1 MADELDRILRDL
13 GDDMK
18 SLSRVMES
26 TFRIF
31 RKDGKKDKE
40 LAEQTYRIRK
50 QTLDQ
55 LVKEKVLSKSEAVT
69 TLKAI
74 DAEKKETLATT
85 KATGSV
91 KKFGNSLTEA
101 GKKATTSLKDLPMA
115 IVKGVIDTGKMF
127 IGAGNKV
134 DGFQKALS
142 GFDGVSVLGMKLSDL
157 GSVVDFNSGI
167 FKQMSQSGAGFGKS
181 VINLRNAA
189 GAANMPILDFVDLIG
204 KNTDTLGRL
213 FGNVESG
220 VASMGAF
227 AKTLRTRTQQELA
240 GFGLNLEDTSEFLG
254 TMLEM
259 ERVRGNSD
267 RIKQMDLVGATVDYT
282 KNLVQLSKLT
292 GMSVKELDNQN
303 AAMSANGAFQA
314 QLANMNPKQAADM
327 QTMAGVMGRL
337 NPGLGQLFEEVTA
350 LGQPISDTSRG
361 LAVMAPGLIDSIKEF
376 KNGTLSA
383 EQFFNQMGSSAS
395 LKNLEA
401 FGDASYAGGQFGE
414 ALNAIAA
421 LQRGQSAGLQSLMDA
436 EGDNTKTMI
445 AAKDTL
451 EVFKSNTEKAGTAV
465 LNLAINSIPDAMA
478 AIGNAV
484 ASFDK
489 NYKGK
494 FPGLMGALT
503 NGGKALMVK
512 IYDAGEEFIFKGED
526 GKNFIDNITPW
537 DTLNER
543 LLKMDQFKKEQANK
557 SETGPHTFPKFYNGT
572 DGFQDFGSG
581 TPAMLHGSEA
591 VVPRDSMFG
600 SALDAL
606 MTLKGTAGTPG
617 GTVNN
622 TTNNNST
629 TDMTKLNANTE
640 QLIALTEKTANHL
653 NMLVT
658 IGAMTE
664 KNTKST
670 NNSLAN
676 MGGSLV

>member
-1 MADELDRILRDL
+1 
-13 GDDMK
+13 
-18 SLSRVMES
+18 
-26 TFRIF
+26 
-31 RKDGKKDKE
+31 
-40 LAEQTYRIRK
+40 
-50 QTLDQ
+50 
-55 LVKEKVLSKSEAVT
+55 
-69 TLKAI
+69 
-74 DAEKKETLATT
+74 
-85 KATGSV
+85 
-91 KKFGNSLTEA
+91 
-101 GKKATTSLKDLPMA
+101 
-115 IVKGVIDTGKMF
+115 
-127 IGAGNKV
+127 
-134 DGFQKALS
+134 
-142 GFDGVSVLGMKLSDL
+142 
-157 GSVVDFNSGI
+157 
-167 FKQMSQSGAGFGKS
+167 
-181 VINLRNAA
+181 
-189 GAANMPILDFVDLIG
+189 
-204 KNTDTLGRL
+204 
-213 FGNVESG
+213 
-220 VASMGAF
+220 
-227 AKTLRTRTQQELA
+227 
-240 GFGLNLEDTSEFLG
+240 
-254 TMLEM
+254 
-259 ERVRGNSD
+259 
-267 RIKQMDLVGATVDYT
+267 
-282 KNLVQLSKLT
+282 
-292 GMSVKELDNQN
+292 
-303 AAMSANGAFQA
+303 
-314 QLANMNPKQAADM
+314 M

-401 FGDASYAGGQFGE
+401 FGDATYAGGQFGE

-451 EVFKSNTEKAGTAV
+451 EVLKSNTEKAGTAL
-465 LNLAINSIPDAMA
+465 LNLAINSIPDAIA

-494 FPGLMGALT
+494 YPGLMGALT
-503 NGGKALMVK
+503 DGGTALMVK
-512 IYDAGEEFIFKGED
+512 MRDAGKEFIFKGED

-543 LLKMDQFKKEQANK
+543 LLKLDQAKD
-557 SETGPHTFPKFYNGT
+557 SERFGNTVSPMPMYNGSG
-572 DGFQDFGSG
+572 GFQDFGSG
-581 TPAMLHGSEA
+581 TLAELHGPEA
-591 VVPRDSMFG
+591 VVPRDSLFG

-640 QLIALTEKTANHL
+640 QLIELNKKVAMHL
-653 NMLVT
+653 NTLVT

>member
-18 SLSRVMES
+18 SLSRVLDS
-26 TFRIF
+26 TFKIF
-31 RKDGKKDKE
+31 RKDGKNDKE
-40 LAEQTYRIRK
+40 LAEQTFRIRK

-55 LVKEKVLSKSEAVT
+55 LVKEKVLSKSEAAT

-74 DAEKKETLATT
+74 EAEKKETAATN

-91 KKFGNSLTEA
+91 KNFGKSLKEA
-101 GKKATTSLKDLPMA
+101 GAKATTSLKELPMA
-115 IVKGVIDTGKMF
+115 IVKGIVDTGKMF

-142 GFDGVSVLGMKLSDL
+142 GFDGVSALGMKFSDL
-157 GSVVDFNSGI
+157 GAVVDFNSGI
-167 FKQMSQSGAGFGKS
+167 FKQLSQSGAGFGKS

-220 VASMGAF
+220 VVSMGAF
-227 AKTLRTRTQQELA
+227 AKTLRTRTQAELA

-383 EQFFNQMGSSAS
+383 EQFFNQIGSSAS

-465 LNLAINSIPDAMA
+465 LNFAINSIPDAMA
-478 AIGNAV
+478 SIANAV

-494 FPGLMGALT
+494 YPGLMGALT
-503 NGGKALMVK
+503 DGGKALMVK
-512 IYDAGEEFIFKGED
+512 MKDDGEEFIFKGDD

-543 LLKMDQFKKEQANK
+543 LLKLDQTKNVD
-557 SETGPHTFPKFYNGT
+557 SGRGSGVRPLPMYNGSG
-572 DGFQDFGSG
+572 GFQDFGSG

-591 VVPRDSMFG
+591 VVPRDSLFG

-606 MTLKGTAGTPG
+606 MTLQSTVGKAS

-653 NMLVT
+653 NTLVT

-664 KNTKST
+664 KNTKNF
-670 NNSLAN
+670 NNRLAN

>member
-18 SLSRVMES
+18 SLSRVLDS

-55 LVKEKVLSKSEAVT
+55 LVKEKVLSKSEAAT

-74 DAEKKETLATT
+74 EAEKKETQATT

-91 KKFGNSLTEA
+91 KKFGNSLKEA

-115 IVKGVIDTGKMF
+115 VVKGVIDTGKMF

-157 GSVVDFNSGI
+157 GSIVDFNSGI

-303 AAMSANGAFQA
+303 AAMSANGAFQS
-314 QLANMNPKQAADM
+314 QLANMNPQQAADM

-401 FGDASYAGGQFGE
+401 FGDATYAGGQFGE

-421 LQRGQSAGLQSLMDA
+421 LQRGQSVGLQSLMDA

-451 EVFKSNTEKAGTAV
+451 EVLKSNTEKAGTAL
-465 LNLAINSIPDAMA
+465 LNLAINSIPDAIA

-494 FPGLMGALT
+494 YPGLMGALT
-503 NGGKALMVK
+503 DGGTALMVK
-512 IYDAGEEFIFKGED
+512 MRDAGKEFIFKGED

-543 LLKMDQFKKEQANK
+543 LLKLDQAKD
-557 SETGPHTFPKFYNGT
+557 SERFGNTVSPMPMYNGSG
-572 DGFQDFGSG
+572 GFQDFGSG
-581 TPAMLHGSEA
+581 TLAELHGPEA
-591 VVPRDSMFG
+591 VVPRDSLFG

-640 QLIALTEKTANHL
+640 QLIELNKKVAMHL
-653 NMLVT
+653 NTLVT

>member
-55 LVKEKVLSKSEAVT
+55 LVKEKVLSKSEAAT

-383 EQFFNQMGSSAS
+383 EQFFNQIGSSAS

-421 LQRGQSAGLQSLMDA
+421 LQRGQSAGLQTLMDA

-465 LNLAINSIPDAMA
+465 LNFAINSIPDAMA
-478 AIGNAV
+478 SIANAV
-484 ASFDK
+484 ASFDQ

-494 FPGLMGALT
+494 YPGLMGALT
-503 NGGKALMVK
+503 DGGKALMVK
-512 IYDAGEEFIFKGED
+512 MKDDGEEFIFKGDD

-543 LLKMDQFKKEQANK
+543 LLKLDQAKD
-557 SETGPHTFPKFYNGT
+557 SERFGNTVSPMPMYNGSG
-572 DGFQDFGSG
+572 GFQDFGSG

-591 VVPRDSMFG
+591 VVPRDSLFG

-606 MTLKGTAGTPG
+606 MTLQSTVGKAS

-653 NMLVT
+653 NTLVT

-670 NNSLAN
+670 NNNLAN
-676 MGGSLV
+676 MHGSLV

>member
-18 SLSRVMES
+18 SLSRVLDS
-26 TFRIF
+26 TFKIF
-31 RKDGKKDKE
+31 RKDGKNDKE
-40 LAEQTYRIRK
+40 LAEQTFRIRK

-55 LVKEKVLSKSEAVT
+55 LVKEKVLSKSEAAT

-74 DAEKKETLATT
+74 EAEKKETAATN

-91 KKFGNSLTEA
+91 KNFGKSLKEA
-101 GKKATTSLKDLPMA
+101 GAKATTSLKELPMA
-115 IVKGVIDTGKMF
+115 IVKGIVDTGKMF

-142 GFDGVSVLGMKLSDL
+142 GFDGVSALGMKFSDL
-157 GSVVDFNSGI
+157 GAVVDFNSGI
-167 FKQMSQSGAGFGKS
+167 FKQLSQSGAGFGKS

-220 VASMGAF
+220 VVSMGAF
-227 AKTLRTRTQQELA
+227 AKTLRTRTQAELA

-303 AAMSANGAFQA
+303 AAMSANGAFQS
-314 QLANMNPKQAADM
+314 QLANMNPQQAADM

-383 EQFFNQMGSSAS
+383 EQFFNQIGSSAS

-421 LQRGQSAGLQSLMDA
+421 LQRGQSAGLQTLMDA

-465 LNLAINSIPDAMA
+465 LNFAINSIPDAMA
-478 AIGNAV
+478 SIANAV
-484 ASFDK
+484 ASFDQ

-494 FPGLMGALT
+494 YPGLMGALT
-503 NGGKALMVK
+503 DGGKALMVK
-512 IYDAGEEFIFKGED
+512 MKDDGEEFIFKGDD

-543 LLKMDQFKKEQANK
+543 LLKLDQAKD
-557 SETGPHTFPKFYNGT
+557 SERFGNTVSPMPMYNGSG
-572 DGFQDFGSG
+572 GFQDFGSG

-591 VVPRDSMFG
+591 VVPRDSLFG

-606 MTLKGTAGTPG
+606 MTLQSTVGKAS

-653 NMLVT
+653 NTLVT

-670 NNSLAN
+670 NNNLAN
-676 MGGSLV
+676 LSGSLV

>member
-1 MADELDRILRDL
+1 
-13 GDDMK
+13 
-18 SLSRVMES
+18 
-26 TFRIF
+26 
-31 RKDGKKDKE
+31 
-40 LAEQTYRIRK
+40 
-50 QTLDQ
+50 
-55 LVKEKVLSKSEAVT
+55 
-69 TLKAI
+69 
-74 DAEKKETLATT
+74 
-85 KATGSV
+85 
-91 KKFGNSLTEA
+91 
-101 GKKATTSLKDLPMA
+101 
-115 IVKGVIDTGKMF
+115 
-127 IGAGNKV
+127 
-134 DGFQKALS
+134 
-142 GFDGVSVLGMKLSDL
+142 
-157 GSVVDFNSGI
+157 
-167 FKQMSQSGAGFGKS
+167 
-181 VINLRNAA
+181 
-189 GAANMPILDFVDLIG
+189 
-204 KNTDTLGRL
+204 
-213 FGNVESG
+213 
-220 VASMGAF
+220 MGAF
-227 AKTLRTRTQQELA
+227 AKTLRTRTQAELA

-303 AAMSANGAFQA
+303 AAMSATGAFQS
-314 QLANMNPKQAADM
+314 QLANMNPQQAADM

-421 LQRGQSAGLQSLMDA
+421 LQRGQSAGLQTLMDA

-465 LNLAINSIPDAMA
+465 LNFAINSIPDAMA
-478 AIGNAV
+478 SIANAV

-494 FPGLMGALT
+494 GLMGALT
-503 NGGKALMVK
+503 ADGKALMVK
-512 IYDAGEEFIFKGED
+512 MKDDVKEFFVKGED
-526 GKNFIDNITPW
+526 GKGLGTNLFDNDPNTPGI
-537 DTLNER
+537 
-543 LLKMDQFKKEQANK
+543 QFFGKPKKVGADVDSGRGSGLREVN
-557 SETGPHTFPKFYNGT
+557 PMYNGSG
-572 DGFQDFGSG
+572 GFQNFGSG
-581 TPAMLHGSEA
+581 TPATLHGSEA
-591 VVPRDSMFG
+591 VVPRDSLFG

-606 MTLKGTAGTPG
+606 MTLQSSVAG

-653 NMLVT
+653 NTLVT

-670 NNSLAN
+670 NNNLAN
-676 MGGSLV
+676 MHGSLV

>member
-18 SLSRVMES
+18 SLSRVLDS

-55 LVKEKVLSKSEAVT
+55 LVKEKVLSKSEAAT

-91 KKFGNSLTEA
+91 KKFGNSLKEA

-115 IVKGVIDTGKMF
+115 VVKGVIDTGKMF

-157 GSVVDFNSGI
+157 GSIVDFNSGI

-303 AAMSANGAFQA
+303 AAMSANGAFQS
-314 QLANMNPKQAADM
+314 QLANMNPQQAADM

-401 FGDASYAGGQFGE
+401 FGDATYAGGQFGE

-421 LQRGQSAGLQSLMDA
+421 LQRGQSVGLQSLMDA

-451 EVFKSNTEKAGTAV
+451 EVLKSNTEKAGTAL
-465 LNLAINSIPDAMA
+465 LNLAINSIPDAIA

-494 FPGLMGALT
+494 YPGLMGALT
-503 NGGKALMVK
+503 DGGTALMVK
-512 IYDAGEEFIFKGED
+512 MRDAGKEFIFKGED

-543 LLKMDQFKKEQANK
+543 LLKLDQAKD
-557 SETGPHTFPKFYNGT
+557 SERFGNTVSPMPMYNGSG
-572 DGFQDFGSG
+572 GFQDFGSG
-581 TPAMLHGSEA
+581 TLAELHGPEA
-591 VVPRDSMFG
+591 VVPRDSLFG

-640 QLIALTEKTANHL
+640 QLIELNKKVAMHL
-653 NMLVT
+653 NTLVT